1 MDNSELRL
9 CDLRDGE
16 WARVISV
23 SSRGQIA
30 QRLLDLGFVEG
41 MRVKRLFAAPSG
53 DPAAY
58 LICGAAIALRA
69 SDSSGISV
77 KKTSPAEFW

>member
-1 MDNSELRL
+1 MMNHSECTL

-16 WARVISV
+16 SGRVLFLGKCGNL
-23 SSRGQIA
+23 R

-41 MRVKRLFAAPSG
+41 VQVKRLFSAPSG

-58 LICGAAIALRA
+58 LIRDAVMALRA
-69 SDSSGISV
+69 SDAAGITV
-77 KKTSPAEFW
+77 MKYDFFQ

>member
-1 MDNSELRL
+1 MNHSECAL

-16 WARVISV
+16 CGRVLSIGECGNL
-23 SSRGQIA
+23 R

-41 MRVKRLFAAPSG
+41 TRVKRLFSAPSG

-58 LICGAAIALRA
+58 GIRDAVIALRA
-69 SDSSGISV
+69 SDAAGITV
-77 KKTSPAEFW
+77 MTNETFQ